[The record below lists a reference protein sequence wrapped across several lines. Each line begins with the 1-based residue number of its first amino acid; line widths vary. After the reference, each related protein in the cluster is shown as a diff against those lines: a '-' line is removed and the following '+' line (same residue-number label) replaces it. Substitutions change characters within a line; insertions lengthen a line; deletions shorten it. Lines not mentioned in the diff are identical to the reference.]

1 MSIVQRA
8 PDYIR
13 AISPYVPGKPI
24 SELAREMGLVESEII
39 KLASNENPLGA
50 SPKATA
56 AATAALADIHRYPDG
71 NAFALK
77 SAIAAKFGV
86 GIDQVVPGNGSNDVL
101 DLCARAF
108 LNHASSA
115 VYSQYAFAV
124 YPLAVQTAGA
134 RGIEVP
140 ARDFGHDLEAMAAAV
155 GEDTRLIFIANPNNP
170 TGNFLSGAEV
180 ERLLQRVPRDVVV
193 VLDEAYNEYMEP
205 SQRYDSVAW
214 LRQYPNLV
222 ISRTFSK
229 IYGLG
234 GLRVGYGLAGAE
246 LADVLNR
253 VREPFNV
260 NHIALA
266 AATAALGDDEFVAK
280 SYAVNRAGKR
290 QIEDGLKVLGLRF
303 IPSAGNFIA
312 FEVADGAAANL
323 ALLKQ
328 GVIVRP
334 LASYKMP
341 TWLRVTIGLPE
352 ENERFLAALA
362 KAIA

>member
-24 SELAREMGLVESEII
+24 SELAREMGLVESDII

-50 SPKATA
+50 SPKAMA
-56 AATAALADIHRYPDG
+56 AAQAALADIHRYPDG

-77 SAIAAKFGV
+77 SAIAGKFGV
-86 GIDQVVPGNGSNDVL
+86 DIDQVVPGNGSNDVL

-108 LNHASSA
+108 LNHSASA

-140 ARDFGHDLEAMAAAV
+140 AKDFGHDLEAMAAAV
-155 GEDTRLIFIANPNNP
+155 VEDTRLLFVANPNNP

-214 LRQYPNLV
+214 LKQYPNLV

-234 GLRVGYGLAGAE
+234 GLRVGYALAAPE

-280 SYAVNRAGKR
+280 SYAVNRAGMR
-290 QIEDGLKVLGLRF
+290 QIEDGLKALGLRF
-303 IPSAGNFIA
+303 IPSEGNFIA
-312 FEVADGAAANL
+312 FQVADGATTNL

-362 KAIA
+362 KALA